1 MYVLFFTASSSV
13 NGESQA
19 DDGALLLMKLNSAVN
34 TCRMH
39 GEEESAQAR
48 FAVLTCVAKTSRGT
62 SSGRGAATHVP
73 PFPLADKLLEFA
85 TAEAVSWGMDLRP
98 AQTDGGGMELVL
110 KSSTLASGVLAGNV
124 WGEPVVGASA
134 AALADSAS
142 TLFPLNCLA
151 NVRGFDKET
160 CDQLCI
166 QVPAGSP
173 LYYARAN
180 QSRVVRVTPNA
191 KLNVSKL
198 GVVSLVALDS
208 PIAAGT
214 PLSVA
219 PPIVAVSESRGTA
232 PVELVD
238 GGVEATFQPDR
249 FIVHLQMF
257 KVSRVLNPAFFCYI
271 YYSLFNLRSLSSLLA
286 CQLRMWEPLLPV
298 STV

>member
-1 MYVLFFTASSSV
+1 MLILRGVYVWFTASSSV
-13 NGESQA
+13 DGDGQA
-19 DDGALLLMKLNSAVN
+19 DDGALLLMKLNAAVN

-39 GEEESAQAR
+39 GEEETAQAR
-48 FAVLTCVAKTSRGT
+48 CAVLTGVRKTSRG
-62 SSGRGAATHVP
+62 AASLP
-73 PFPLADKLLEFA
+73 SQAPFPAGKLIEFA

-110 KSSTLASGVLAGNV
+110 KSSSLASGVLAGNV

-151 NVRGFDKET
+151 NVRGLDKET
-160 CDQLCI
+160 RDQLCI

-191 KLNVSKL
+191 KLNISKL

-219 PPIVAVSESRGTA
+219 PPIVAVSESRGAA
-232 PVELVD
+232 PVELED
-238 GGVEATFQPDR
+238 GGVEAFQPDP
-249 FIVHLQMF
+249 FIVHLKMF
-257 KVSRVLNPAFFCYI
+257 KVSKVLNPAFFCYI
-271 YYSLFNLRSLSSLLA
+271 YYSFFNFRSLSSLLA

-298 STV
+298 STI